1 MTRSFAAMVSL
12 ICLFLGSC
20 GFLVTT
26 ADCHGSIRAGVTS
39 MLMSALAWGYLKMVN
54 EKPIGFWLMLYRSG
68 IAIAGTIAVF
78 AIGRIIG
85 AVQTTGC
92 QLG

>member
-1 MTRSFAAMVSL
+1 MVSL

-20 GFLVTT
+20 SFWVIT
-26 ADCHGSIRAGVTS
+26 ADCHGSIRASVTS
-39 MLMSALAWGYLKMVN
+39 ILMSAIAWGYLNLVN
-54 EKPIGFWLMLYRSG
+54 EKPIGFWLMLYRGG
-68 IAIAGTIAVF
+68 IAVAGTIAVL